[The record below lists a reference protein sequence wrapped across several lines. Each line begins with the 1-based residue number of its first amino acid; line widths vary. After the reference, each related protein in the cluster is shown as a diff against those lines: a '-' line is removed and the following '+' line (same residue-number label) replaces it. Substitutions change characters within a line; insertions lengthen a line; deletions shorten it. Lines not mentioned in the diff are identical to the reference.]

1 MRIKYVGP
9 HDSVDVG
16 GLTFKFGVPGDVPA
30 VLGKCLL
37 EQADNWQSAAAKKES

>member
-16 GLTFKFGVPGDVPA
+16 GLIFKREVPGDVPD
-30 VLGKCLL
+30 VLGKRLL
-37 EQADNWQSAAAKKES
+37 EQASNWKSASAKKES